1 MEAAAAAVV
10 ADATNEPENML
21 EAAAAQAAATSAEA
35 ATTAAQ
41 AGIVAGAANGK
52 LGFIYD
58 EKATETVFG
67 KPGED
72 GRPANVPVKY
82 WDADKKA
89 VKGDVVFNQLKW
101 AEGKLGAKLEVI
113 GGPADGQEYRVIGP
127 EGSDYEFDKEDPAV
141 RGFLEI
147 AKKHDV
153 SQSFVSEVIA
163 AVGKE
168 LDDRHALVFK
178 EEIAKL
184 GDKGMERLKTVG
196 DYLAANLEPEQA
208 QALQSMMTRSEHFL
222 AFEAL
227 LKKSAPP
234 NFLPRDEAGGPS
246 RGADVR
252 MSPAQWN
259 EMNYAVNEQGVRLRS
274 IDPAYNKKVEDL
286 RDEVFGNTRR
296 DANGREVNERG
307 APV

>member
-1 MEAAAAAVV
+1 MPEAAAV
-10 ADATNEPENML
+10 ASDATDEPENML
-21 EAAAAQAAATSAEA
+21 EAAAAQAATTSAEA
-35 ATTAAQ
+35 VTATTQ
-41 AGIVAGAANGK
+41 AGVVAGVANGK

-113 GGPADGQEYRVIGP
+113 GGPADGQEYLVIGP

-163 AVGKE
+163 AVGKQ
-168 LDDRHALVFK
+168 LDDRHASVFK

-184 GDKGMERLKTVG
+184 GEDGMERLKTVG
-196 DYLAANLEPEQA
+196 DYLAANLQPDQA
-208 QALQSMMTRSEHFL
+208 KALQSMMTRSEHFL
-222 AFEAL
+222 AFETL

-234 NFLPRDEAGGPS
+234 NFLPRDDAGGPS
-246 RGADVR
+246 RGATAR
-252 MSPAQWN
+252 MSVEQWN
-259 EMNYAVNEQGVRLRS
+259 ELNYATNEQGVRLRS
-274 IDPAYNKKVEDL
+274 IDPAYNKRVEGL
-286 RDEVFGNTRR
+286 RDEVFGTSRR
-296 DANGREVNERG
+296 DANGRAVNERG
-307 APV
+307 SPI